1 MHLNS
6 SIAITLF
13 FFFFLSLFFFILQV
27 SIENGFIFRFDETES
42 SFQTIVILDFEP
54 SEGTIGFTMM
64 YLFLFIY
71 FYVSVIMFGEVI
83 KIKGTFDTIFELVG
97 NLWSKN

>member
-6 SIAITLF
+6 SIAITLS
-13 FFFFLSLFFFILQV
+13 FFFLLSLSLFFILQV

-54 SEGTIGFTMM
+54 SKGTIGTTMM
-64 YLFLFIY
+64 YLFFIY
-71 FYVSVIMFGEVI
+71 LFLCVCHYV
-83 KIKGTFDTIFELVG
+83 
-97 NLWSKN
+97 WSSYKN